1 MQFAKGHDGWEDLSG
16 RGGTMR
22 SASYGSVSDDLPGA
36 AAPPLARR
44 ARNWRRAGV
53 AAVATLTVLAVD
65 GVIAVR
71 KGAPSALAE
80 GCDEIE
86 CMLNS
91 PTQPPGAI
99 KVPPRTLNPD
109 EVEKLKQAL
118 AEEEQLES
126 KVLSALRAARGMGAR
141 LRAQLRAVRCG
152 MRDASGAAALGSACG
167 AGTRDHWPRS
177 AEALRRRTNA
187 AAGCATGFHL
197 LTVLACQVT
206 DDMDYLSGEGKVNIK
221 IVMSPEGPKGTHSQ
235 KSSTW

>member
-1 MQFAKGHDGWEDLSG
+1 
-16 RGGTMR
+16 MR

-53 AAVATLTVLAVD
+53 AAVATLAVLAVA

-71 KGAPSALAE
+71 KGAPAALAE

-86 CMLNS
+86 CMMNS

-126 KVLSALRAARGMGAR
+126 KVSSARRAARGTRHAAR
-141 LRAQLRAVRCG
+141 GVGMPGCVSSCVKCDAACVMHRAQLR
-152 MRDASGAAALGSACG
+152 L
-167 AGTRDHWPRS
+167 
-177 AEALRRRTNA
+177 
-187 AAGCATGFHL
+187 
-197 LTVLACQVT
+197 VLPT
-206 DDMDYLSGEGKVNIK
+206 
-221 IVMSPEGPKGTHSQ
+221 
-235 KSSTW
+235 

>member
-53 AAVATLTVLAVD
+53 AAVATLAVLAVA

-71 KGAPSALAE
+71 KGAPAALAE

-141 LRAQLRAVRCG
+141 LRAQLRAVLYG
-152 MRDASGAAALGSACG
+152 MRDASRSAALGSACG
-167 AGTRDHWPRS
+167 AGTRDHWPR
-177 AEALRRRTNA
+177 
-187 AAGCATGFHL
+187 
-197 LTVLACQVT
+197 
-206 DDMDYLSGEGKVNIK
+206 
-221 IVMSPEGPKGTHSQ
+221 
-235 KSSTW
+235 